1 MKYYIKLWLC
11 RLKPRI
17 HFLRDVIYINWLGY
31 EWFMS
36 RGGKR
41 LW

>member
-17 HFLRDVIYINWLGY
+17 HFLKDVIYINWLGY
-31 EWFMS
+31 EWFIP
-36 RGGKR
+36 RGGN
-41 LW
+41 